1 MLYYNPSTVSN
12 GSDIISG
19 KSDIKGE
26 INFDTLQGYHDNL
39 SKVNSY
45 TVNSST
51 VNSSTSQIVYSP
63 FSSAAILFSIGDTNM
78 THASEAN

>member
-39 SKVNSY
+39 SKVNSSAVNPS
-45 TVNSST
+45 TVKSST
-51 VNSSTSQIVYSP
+51 ANFRLQLY
-63 FSSAAILFSIGDTNM
+63 FLAQEILI
-78 THASEAN
+78 